1 MKKTVVLLGLLLF
14 GLSTKAQEQASD
26 RVQQFRDLIEE
37 SVNYYTS
44 DEYRASIKIYE
55 EFSDKVHSYETKP
68 PLQGGEQ
75 MDFMDWLTENLS
87 LTKFKTVEEGVQLL
101 YKWEDTSMAVVIKK
115 EELYQ
120 KKEKLLAQLSRE
132 EIAELFDEITSIYIQ
147 YEAIGIN
154 RFNDMVKEVNSI
166 SDVTVQVKP

>member
-14 GLSTKAQEQASD
+14 GLGTKAQEQASD

-55 EFSDKVHSYETKP
+55 EFSDKVNSYETKP

-75 MDFMDWLTENLS
+75 MDFTDWLTENLS
-87 LTKFKTVEEGVQLL
+87 LTKFKTV
-101 YKWEDTSMAVVIKK
+101 
-115 EELYQ
+115 
-120 KKEKLLAQLSRE
+120 
-132 EIAELFDEITSIYIQ
+132 
-147 YEAIGIN
+147 
-154 RFNDMVKEVNSI
+154 
-166 SDVTVQVKP
+166 

>member
-1 MKKTVVLLGLLLF
+1 
-14 GLSTKAQEQASD
+14 
-26 RVQQFRDLIEE
+26 
-37 SVNYYTS
+37 
-44 DEYRASIKIYE
+44 
-55 EFSDKVHSYETKP
+55 
-68 PLQGGEQ
+68 
-75 MDFMDWLTENLS
+75 MD
-87 LTKFKTVEEGVQLL
+87 
-101 YKWEDTSMAVVIKK
+101 VVIKK

-166 SDVTVQVKP
+166 SDANTNNKPDKP